1 MNIKS
6 AIIKTIDWLIYL
18 ALAFILLIGLI
29 TAFAMGQPFQAGLFI
44 LFGWLLVAML
54 GGFWFALSSLVDNT
68 ARQVLLQEQQNKLIE
83 KLKPSI
89 ISTWLDK
96 YAVKANWDKEELRSN
111 PSDLFAH
118 MNNPDN
124 SLLTQAFLEAFVE
137 NLSAANCTY
146 LTQILNPK
154 PTEKTSNVK

>member
-1 MNIKS
+1 MNIKTL
-6 AIIKTIDWLIYL
+6 IIKTIDWLIYL

-83 KLKPSI
+83 KLNRNMEAY
-89 ISTWLDK
+89 TENQF
-96 YAVKANWDKEELRSN
+96 A
-111 PSDLFAH
+111 DL
-118 MNNPDN
+118 
-124 SLLTQAFLEAFVE
+124 
-137 NLSAANCTY
+137 
-146 LTQILNPK
+146 
-154 PTEKTSNVK
+154 

>member
-54 GGFWFALSSLVDNT
+54 GGFWFCLSALVDNT
-68 ARQVLLQEQQNKLIE
+68 ARQVLLQEQQIKLIE
-83 KLKPSI
+83 KLNRNMEAY
-89 ISTWLDK
+89 TNNQF
-96 YAVKANWDKEELRSN
+96 A
-111 PSDLFAH
+111 DL
-118 MNNPDN
+118 
-124 SLLTQAFLEAFVE
+124 
-137 NLSAANCTY
+137 
-146 LTQILNPK
+146 
-154 PTEKTSNVK
+154 

>member
-54 GGFWFALSSLVDNT
+54 GGFWFALSALVDNT
-68 ARQVLLQEQQNKLIE
+68 ARQNILAEKNQALLGKI
-83 KLKPSI
+83 
-89 ISTWLDK
+89 
-96 YAVKANWDKEELRSN
+96 YKELQHN
-111 PSDLFAH
+111 
-118 MNNPDN
+118 
-124 SLLTQAFLEAFVE
+124 
-137 NLSAANCTY
+137 
-146 LTQILNPK
+146 
-154 PTEKTSNVK
+154 TEIQFPNE

>member
-68 ARQVLLQEQQNKLIE
+68 ARQVLLQGQQNKLIE
-83 KLKPSI
+83 KLNRNMEAY
-89 ISTWLDK
+89 TNNQF
-96 YAVKANWDKEELRSN
+96 A
-111 PSDLFAH
+111 DL
-118 MNNPDN
+118 
-124 SLLTQAFLEAFVE
+124 
-137 NLSAANCTY
+137 
-146 LTQILNPK
+146 
-154 PTEKTSNVK
+154 

>member
-54 GGFWFALSSLVDNT
+54 GGFWFCMSALVDNT
-68 ARQVLLQEQQNKLIE
+68 ARQNILAEKNLAVLGKIYKEMQHNTELQFPN
-83 KLKPSI
+83 
-89 ISTWLDK
+89 
-96 YAVKANWDKEELRSN
+96 A
-111 PSDLFAH
+111 
-118 MNNPDN
+118 
-124 SLLTQAFLEAFVE
+124 
-137 NLSAANCTY
+137 
-146 LTQILNPK
+146 
-154 PTEKTSNVK
+154 

>member
-6 AIIKTIDWLIYL
+6 AIIKTIDWVIYL

-68 ARQVLLQEQQNKLIE
+68 AKQV
-83 KLKPSI
+83 
-89 ISTWLDK
+89 
-96 YAVKANWDKEELRSN
+96 
-111 PSDLFAH
+111 
-118 MNNPDN
+118 
-124 SLLTQAFLEAFVE
+124 FL
-137 NLSAANCTY
+137 
-146 LTQILNPK
+146 
-154 PTEKTSNVK
+154 TEKNNALLGKIYKELQHNTEIQFPSE

>member
-54 GGFWFALSSLVDNT
+54 GGFWFCLSALVDNT
-68 ARQVLLQEQQNKLIE
+68 AKQVLLQEQQTKLLGKI
-83 KLKPSI
+83 
-89 ISTWLDK
+89 
-96 YAVKANWDKEELRSN
+96 YKELQENR
-111 PSDLFAH
+111 
-118 MNNPDN
+118 NNPFDM
-124 SLLTQAFLEAFVE
+124 L
-137 NLSAANCTY
+137 
-146 LTQILNPK
+146 
-154 PTEKTSNVK
+154 

>member
-68 ARQVLLQEQQNKLIE
+68 ARQVLLQEQQNKMIE
-83 KLKPSI
+83 RLNRNMEAY
-89 ISTWLDK
+89 TNNQF
-96 YAVKANWDKEELRSN
+96 A
-111 PSDLFAH
+111 DL
-118 MNNPDN
+118 
-124 SLLTQAFLEAFVE
+124 
-137 NLSAANCTY
+137 
-146 LTQILNPK
+146 
-154 PTEKTSNVK
+154 

>member
-54 GGFWFALSSLVDNT
+54 GGFWFAMSSLVENT
-68 ARQVLLQEQQNKLIE
+68 ARQNILAEKNLAVLGKIYKELQHN
-83 KLKPSI
+83 
-89 ISTWLDK
+89 T
-96 YAVKANWDKEELRSN
+96 ELQFPN
-111 PSDLFAH
+111 
-118 MNNPDN
+118 
-124 SLLTQAFLEAFVE
+124 E
-137 NLSAANCTY
+137 
-146 LTQILNPK
+146 
-154 PTEKTSNVK
+154 

>member
-54 GGFWFALSSLVDNT
+54 GGFWFCLSALVDNT
-68 ARQVLLQEQQNKLIE
+68 AKQVLLQEQQNKLIE
-83 KLKPSI
+83 KLNRDMEAY
-89 ISTWLDK
+89 TNNQF
-96 YAVKANWDKEELRSN
+96 A
-111 PSDLFAH
+111 DL
-118 MNNPDN
+118 
-124 SLLTQAFLEAFVE
+124 
-137 NLSAANCTY
+137 
-146 LTQILNPK
+146 
-154 PTEKTSNVK
+154 

>member
-54 GGFWFALSSLVDNT
+54 GGFWFALSSLCDNT
-68 ARQVLLQEQQNKLIE
+68 AKQVLLQEQQNKLIE
-83 KLKPSI
+83 RLNRNMEAY
-89 ISTWLDK
+89 TENQF
-96 YAVKANWDKEELRSN
+96 A
-111 PSDLFAH
+111 DL
-118 MNNPDN
+118 
-124 SLLTQAFLEAFVE
+124 
-137 NLSAANCTY
+137 
-146 LTQILNPK
+146 
-154 PTEKTSNVK
+154 

>member
-54 GGFWFALSSLVDNT
+54 GGFWFALSALVDNT
-68 ARQVLLQEQQNKLIE
+68 ARQNILAEKNLIVLGKIYKELQHNIE
-83 KLKPSI
+83 IQFPS
-89 ISTWLDK
+89 
-96 YAVKANWDKEELRSN
+96 E
-111 PSDLFAH
+111 
-118 MNNPDN
+118 
-124 SLLTQAFLEAFVE
+124 
-137 NLSAANCTY
+137 
-146 LTQILNPK
+146 
-154 PTEKTSNVK
+154 

>member
-68 ARQVLLQEQQNKLIE
+68 AKQVLLQEQQNKLIE
-83 KLKPSI
+83 KLNRNMEAY
-89 ISTWLDK
+89 TNNQF
-96 YAVKANWDKEELRSN
+96 A
-111 PSDLFAH
+111 DL
-118 MNNPDN
+118 
-124 SLLTQAFLEAFVE
+124 
-137 NLSAANCTY
+137 
-146 LTQILNPK
+146 
-154 PTEKTSNVK
+154 

>member
-54 GGFWFALSSLVDNT
+54 GGFWFCLSALVDNT
-68 ARQVLLQEQQNKLIE
+68 ARQVVLQEQQNKLIE
-83 KLKPSI
+83 KLNRNMEAY
-89 ISTWLDK
+89 TNNQF
-96 YAVKANWDKEELRSN
+96 A
-111 PSDLFAH
+111 DL
-118 MNNPDN
+118 
-124 SLLTQAFLEAFVE
+124 
-137 NLSAANCTY
+137 
-146 LTQILNPK
+146 
-154 PTEKTSNVK
+154 

>member
-1 MNIKS
+1 MKIKS

-68 ARQVLLQEQQNKLIE
+68 AKQVLLQEQQNKLIE
-83 KLKPSI
+83 KLNRNMEAY
-89 ISTWLDK
+89 TNNQF
-96 YAVKANWDKEELRSN
+96 A
-111 PSDLFAH
+111 DL
-118 MNNPDN
+118 
-124 SLLTQAFLEAFVE
+124 
-137 NLSAANCTY
+137 
-146 LTQILNPK
+146 
-154 PTEKTSNVK
+154 

>member
-54 GGFWFALSSLVDNT
+54 GGFWFVLSSICDNT
-68 ARQVLLQEQQNKLIE
+68 ARQVVLTEKNNALLGKIYKELQEN
-83 KLKPSI
+83 
-89 ISTWLDK
+89 
-96 YAVKANWDKEELRSN
+96 R
-111 PSDLFAH
+111 
-118 MNNPDN
+118 NNPFDT
-124 SLLTQAFLEAFVE
+124 L
-137 NLSAANCTY
+137 
-146 LTQILNPK
+146 
-154 PTEKTSNVK
+154 

>member
-54 GGFWFALSSLVDNT
+54 GGFWFVLSSICDNT
-68 ARQVLLQEQQNKLIE
+68 VKQVVLTEKNNVLLGKIYKELQHNTEIQF
-83 KLKPSI
+83 PS
-89 ISTWLDK
+89 
-96 YAVKANWDKEELRSN
+96 E
-111 PSDLFAH
+111 
-118 MNNPDN
+118 
-124 SLLTQAFLEAFVE
+124 
-137 NLSAANCTY
+137 
-146 LTQILNPK
+146 
-154 PTEKTSNVK
+154 